1 VSESKVD
8 PKKSLDRL
16 MTIGPVHL
24 VTNIGA
30 AIAEIHQMIQPLLIQ
45 RAAADAEVEAQ
56 PQSLALV
63 GVWLRA

>member
-45 RAAADAEVEAQ
+45 RAVAVAKLDA
-56 PQSLALV
+56 QSPSPALV
-63 GVWLRA
+63 

>member
-1 VSESKVD
+1 
-8 PKKSLDRL
+8 

-45 RAAADAEVEAQ
+45 RAVAVAKLDA
-56 PQSLALV
+56 QSPSPALV
-63 GVWLRA
+63 